1 MEITEQDRAKI
12 AKANL
17 LLEKRMEFADAWAV
31 DKAASARMLD
41 VNGWFEVKGNPLSKA
56 GVYSYGGNQLPG
68 APDPTKV
75 YRVYRPADELADPEC
90 LASFRLLPWIDNHV
104 MLGAE
109 DDGLTPAER
118 KGVQGVIGE
127 KVYFDSAEGTL
138 FGNLKVF
145 SQSLA
150 NLIEAGKREL
160 SCGYRCKYEWTP
172 GVFEGQQYDAV
183 QRSIR
188 GNHLALVESGRMGP
202 GVAVLDGSALDHF
215 TFTIDAKDSAMG
227 EEANT
232 EIVAP
237 DDSKT
242 EEVKAMSLEDAVA
255 AIAALMPAIEMI
267 QKAAAA
273 TQAAVEEPEA
283 VGTDAKDDKPEA
295 KTETK
300 KPEPK
305 PAKVEVKVEAKP
317 VAVMDEA
324 TYFKSMT
331 KALNAREALYM
342 RLSPIVGAFDH
353 AEMTEAEVALYGIK
367 KLGLKAK
374 PGQEQS
380 MLDGYLQAATV
391 QSRKVVAMDSAPE
404 DNWLTRQLKKKES

>member
-1 MEITEQDRAKI
+1 MEVTEQDRTEI
-12 AKANL
+12 AEAMD
-17 LLEKRMEFADAWAV
+17 R
-31 DKAASARMLD
+31 ASARMLD
-41 VNGWFEVKGNPLSKA
+41 SNGWFEVQGNPLSKA
-56 GVYSYGGNQLPG
+56 GVFNYGGNQLPG
-68 APDPTKV
+68 APDATKV
-75 YRVYRPADELADPEC
+75 YRVYRPAEELADPEC

-172 GVFEGQQYDAV
+172 GMFEGQQYDAV

-227 EEANT
+227 DEANT
-232 EIVAP
+232 ELAKT
-237 DDSKT
+237 DESTTT

-273 TQAAVEEPEA
+273 TQAAVEETEA
-283 VGTDAKDDKPEA
+283 VGADAKDDKTEA
-295 KTETK
+295 KPEMK
-300 KPEPK
+300 KPESK

-324 TYFKSMT
+324 QFFKSMT
-331 KALNAREALYM
+331 KALNAREALYA

-353 AEMTEAEVALYGIK
+353 AEMSEAEVALYGVK

-391 QSRKVVAMDSAPE
+391 QARKVVAMDSAPE